1 MSGDE
6 DTTDIERLLEEDAGD
21 FLETAG
27 GATTPPEVSPP
38 PMPTVVSEF
47 SDFELDEEDLHQID
61 FLSTPSPNTNPH
73 PKPTHNPNPKP
84 KPKPKPANTNPSP
97 NSNLSS
103 PIRTHRQRFHVGSGL
118 SPSVTPQQIDR
129 MKKNKAIAQIK
140 LLRTLAANLVD
151 NSAQT
156 DE

>member
-1 MSGDE
+1 M
-6 DTTDIERLLEEDAGD
+6 ERLLEEDAGD

-38 PMPTVVSEF
+38 PMPTVDSEF
-47 SDFELDEEDLHQID
+47 SDFEFDEEDLHQID
-61 FLSTPSPNTNPH
+61 LLSTPSPNTNPH

-103 PIRTHRQRFHVGSGL
+103 PIRTPRQRSQVGSGL

-129 MKKNKAIAQIK
+129 MKRNRAAALIRR
-140 LLRTLAANLVD
+140 LRTSAGNFVD
-151 NSAQT
+151 NTTQT